1 MLVPCIPPP
10 SHFRPRALT
19 FIRMSSAP
27 APIRLTPA
35 DAARYL
41 RLRDRMLRDAPWA
54 FDMEREEDAALDL
67 ARVVRTLAAE
77 HAATFA
83 IEAPAGDAGKSAE
96 LIAAA
101 TVTRAAQP
109 KFTHRARISGVFVH
123 PAHRGRGLGRAV
135 TAAAIGCAR
144 GWPGVDYIDLGVSE
158 NSPGALRLYESLGFR
173 AWGREP
179 EATEHEGR
187 RYDEIYMTLR
197 L

>member
-1 MLVPCIPPP
+1 
-10 SHFRPRALT
+10 
-19 FIRMSSAP
+19 MSSASAP

-54 FDMEREEDAALDL
+54 FDASPVDGDALDL
-67 ARVVRTLAAE
+67 ARTAATLASA

-83 IEAPAGDAGKSAE
+83 VEAPAGADAGDADDAAE
-96 LIAAA
+96 LVAAA
-101 TVTRAAQP
+101 TITRALSP
-109 KFTHRARISGVFVH
+109 KFAHRARISGVFVH
-123 PAHRGRGLGRAV
+123 PAHRGGGLGRAV
-135 TAAAIGCAR
+135 MAAAIGCAR
-144 GWPGVDYIDLGVSE
+144 GWQGVDFVDLGVSE
-158 NSPGALRLYESLGFR
+158 NSPAALRLYESLGFR

-179 EATEHEGR
+179 EATALDGR